1 MTPFAWDEPRTLKD
15 AVACLDPEDS
25 SVRPIAG
32 GTALMLMMKTG
43 VFAPSRLVS
52 LARIEPQ
59 YSQIRVDASGALKIG
74 AMASLSALEQSAD
87 VAKHFPV
94 ITRTLLT
101 LSNVRVRNVARV
113 GGALAHGDPHMD
125 LPPLLAAL
133 GAKALVVGRDGSR
146 EVAVQN
152 LYLGYY
158 ETVLAK
164 DELIAE
170 ITVPPLTGARAA
182 YMKCTSRSADDWPA
196 LGLAVR
202 WDVGPASAIRNP
214 CVIVS
219 AATEKVT
226 RLPETEKVLD
236 GSNGDET
243 TARRAGDAAVAE
255 VAFLSDAHGSG
266 AYKKELLRVYLARA
280 IRQARGAVAP

>member
-1 MTPFAWDEPRTLKD
+1 MTPFEWDEPRTLKD
-15 AVACLDPEDS
+15 AVALLDPEDS
-25 SVRPIAG
+25 SIRPVAG

-52 LARIEPQ
+52 LAKIEPH
-59 YSQIRVDASGALKIG
+59 YSQIRIDKSGALKIG

-125 LPPLLAAL
+125 LPPLLASL
-133 GAKALVVGRDGSR
+133 GAIAHVVGRDGMR
-146 EVAVQN
+146 EIAVQD

-170 ITVPPLTGARAA
+170 VTVPPLNGARAT
-182 YMKCTSRSADDWPA
+182 YIKCTSRSADDWPA

-202 WDVGPASAIRNP
+202 WDIAGETIRNP

-226 RLPETEKVLD
+226 RLSQTEKVID
-236 GSNGDET
+236 GASIDDRI
-243 TARRAGDAAVAE
+243 ARRAGDAAVAE
-255 VAFLSDAHGSG
+255 VEFLSDAHGSA
-266 AYKKELLRVYLARA
+266 AYKKELLRVHLARA
-280 IRQARGAVAP
+280 LRQGGAQ

>member
-1 MTPFAWDEPRTLKD
+1 VTPFEWDEPRTLKD
-15 AVACLDPEDS
+15 AVALLDPEDS
-25 SVRPIAG
+25 TIRPVAG

-52 LARIEPQ
+52 LAKIEPH

-125 LPPLLAAL
+125 LPPLLASL
-133 GAKALVVGRDGSR
+133 GAIAHVMGRNGARD
-146 EVAVQN
+146 VAVQD

-170 ITVPPLTGARAA
+170 VTVPPLKGARAA
-182 YMKCTSRSADDWPA
+182 YVKCTSRSADDWPA
-196 LGLAVR
+196 LGLAIR
-202 WDVGPASAIRNP
+202 WEVAGKAIRNA

-226 RLPETEKVLD
+226 RLFETEKILE
-236 GSNGDET
+236 GSSADDK
-243 TARRAGDAAVAE
+243 TARRAGDAAVE
-255 VAFLSDAHGSG
+255 EIEFLSDAHGSA
-266 AYKKELLRVYLARA
+266 AYKKELLRVHLARA
-280 IRQARGAVAP
+280 LRHGGAP

>member
-1 MTPFAWDEPRTLKD
+1 MRR
-15 AVACLDPEDS
+15 
-25 SVRPIAG
+25 VR
-32 GTALMLMMKTG
+32 
-43 VFAPSRLVS
+43 
-52 LARIEPQ
+52 
-59 YSQIRVDASGALKIG
+59 SQIG

-94 ITRTLLT
+94 ITRAPAT

-133 GAKALVVGRDGSR
+133 GAVAHVVGKEGRATSPSQD
-146 EVAVQN
+146 

-170 ITVPPLTGARAA
+170 VTVPPLNGARAA

-196 LGLAVR
+196 LGLAR
-202 WDVGPASAIRNP
+202 ALECRTPGMRSADAR
-214 CVIVS
+214 VIVS

-226 RLPETEKVLD
+226 RLSETEKVLA
-236 GSNGDET
+236 GSNGDDKI
-243 TARRAGDAAVAE
+243 ARRAGDAAVEE
-255 VAFLSDAHGSG
+255 VTVPLGRAW
-266 AYKKELLRVYLARA
+266 LRRL
-280 IRQARGAVAP
+280 

>member
-1 MTPFAWDEPRTLKD
+1 
-15 AVACLDPEDS
+15 
-25 SVRPIAG
+25 
-32 GTALMLMMKTG
+32 MLMMKTG

-52 LARIEPQ
+52 LAKTEPR
-59 YSQIRVDASGALKIG
+59 YSQVRVDSSGWLKIG
-74 AMASLSALEQSAD
+74 AMASLSALEQSPD

-125 LPPLLAAL
+125 LPPLLASL
-133 GAKALVVGRDGSR
+133 GAIARVVGRKGARD
-146 EVAVQN
+146 VAVQA

-170 ITVPPLTGARAA
+170 VTVPPLNGARAA

-196 LGLAVR
+196 LGLALRFEVAQ
-202 WDVGPASAIRNP
+202 DNAISNP
-214 CVIVS
+214 CLIVS
-219 AATEKVT
+219 AATDKVT
-226 RLPETEKVLD
+226 RLPEAEKVLN
-236 GSNGDET
+236 GSNGDDK
-243 TARRAGDAAVAE
+243 TARRAGDAAVEE
-255 VAFLSDAHGSG
+255 VVFLSDAHGSA
-266 AYKKELLRVYLARA
+266 AYKKELLRVYLTRA
-280 IRQARGAVAP
+280 VRQARAGAVP